1 MTQKATSLK
10 NTNKCPRLAIP
21 MGDPCGIGM
30 EVILKALKDP
40 LVTQHCQVTVIGS
53 ESLLKQAFKEL
64 PDPSI
69 LANPDDLTIL
79 DIPLE
84 NVTLKN
90 IHTGQ
95 GNAASGEA
103 SFIYL
108 QEAISRTLIG
118 EFQGIV
124 TAPIAKS
131 FWQEAGYDY
140 PGQTEVLAQRA
151 GIKEYGMLF
160 VGRSPYTGWTMRTL
174 LATTH
179 IPLAQ
184 VSQTLTPE
192 LMSLKLHIL
201 IESLAEDFGIKNPKI
216 MISGLN
222 PHSGEN
228 GKLGLEEKEWL
239 EPWLIEAQARYPHV
253 KLKGLISPDTLWVTP
268 GQAWYGHQELS
279 ALNLGD
285 AYLALY
291 HDQGLI
297 PVKLMAF
304 DQAIN
309 TTIGL
314 PFIRTSPD
322 HGTAFD
328 IAGKGMA
335 NPNSMKAS
343 IQLATELVMK
353 KMINITL

>member
-10 NTNKCPRLAIP
+10 NTKKCPHLAITI
-21 MGDPCGIGM
+21 GDPSGIGI

-40 LVTQHCQVTVIGS
+40 SLTENCQVTIIGS
-53 ESLLKQAFKEL
+53 EILLEKAYQQF

-69 LANPDDLTIL
+69 LADPAHLNIL

-84 NVTLKN
+84 SLRLNN
-90 IHTGQ
+90 IQQGE
-95 GNAASGEA
+95 GNATSGEA

-131 FWQEAGYDY
+131 LWREAGYNY

-151 GIKEYGMLF
+151 GVREYGMLF
-160 VGRSPYTGWTMRTL
+160 VGRSPYTGWNLRTL

-179 IPLAQ
+179 IPLSK
-184 VSQTLTPE
+184 VCEVLNPE

-201 IESLAEDFGIKNPKI
+201 IESLRDDFAIENPTI
-216 MISGLN
+216 VISGLN

-228 GKLGLEEKEWL
+228 GQLGTEERDWL
-239 EPWLIEAQARYPHV
+239 NTWLKEAQETYPQV
-253 KLKGLISPDTLWVTP
+253 VLKGLIPPDTLWVTP
-268 GQAWYGHQELS
+268 GQGWYGNCELS
-279 ALNLGD
+279 SLKLAD

-304 DQAIN
+304 DQAVN

-328 IAGKGMA
+328 IVGKGVA
-335 NPNSMKAS
+335 NANSMKAA
-343 IQLATELVMK
+343 IKLAEELALRKMK
-353 KMINITL
+353 

>member
-10 NTNKCPRLAIP
+10 NNKKCPHLAIP
-21 MGDPCGIGM
+21 IGDPSGIGI

-40 LVTQHCQVTVIGS
+40 LVTKNCQVTIIGS
-53 ESLLKQAFKEL
+53 ESLLKQAYQKL
-64 PDPSI
+64 PDPSV
-69 LANPDDLTIL
+69 LADPQDLHIL

-84 NVTLKN
+84 SIALKN
-90 IHTGQ
+90 ILTGQ
-95 GNAASGEA
+95 GSAASGEA

-124 TAPIAKS
+124 TAPIAKT

-140 PGQTEVLAQRA
+140 PGQTEVLAHRA
-151 GIKEYGMLF
+151 GVKEYGMLF
-160 VGRSPYTGWTMRTL
+160 VGRSPYTGWTVRTL

-184 VSQTLTPE
+184 VPQTLTPE

-201 IESLAEDFGIKNPKI
+201 LESLHDDFGIKNPKI
-216 MISGLN
+216 MIAGLN

-228 GKLGLEEKEWL
+228 GKLGTEEKEWL
-239 EPWLIEAQARYPHV
+239 EAWLNESQARYPHI
-253 KLKGLISPDTLWVTP
+253 KLKGLVPPDTLWVSP
-268 GQAWYGHQELS
+268 AQAWYGTGELS
-279 ALNLGD
+279 SLNLGD

-297 PVKLMAF
+297 PIKLMAF

-335 NPNSMKAS
+335 NASSMKAA
-343 IQLATELVMK
+343 ITLATELAIK
-353 KMINITL
+353 RMI